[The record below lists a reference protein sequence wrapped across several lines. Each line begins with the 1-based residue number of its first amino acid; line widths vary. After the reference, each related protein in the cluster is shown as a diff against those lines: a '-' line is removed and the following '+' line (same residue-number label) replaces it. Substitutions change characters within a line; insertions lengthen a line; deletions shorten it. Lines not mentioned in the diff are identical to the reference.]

1 MMALII
7 RFASKAMMH
16 PTVSL
21 TMVPASGW
29 TQPCPQ
35 TANAKLRKL
44 SVGKRRV
51 APAMAAPSGG
61 ESAYKQS

>member
-7 RFASKAMMH
+7 RFASKAMTH
-16 PTVSL
+16 PTVNP

-44 SVGKRRV
+44 SAGKGRA
-51 APAMAAPSGG
+51 APATAASSGG
-61 ESAYKQS
+61 KSAYKQS